1 MKARFCTWF
10 AVMSV
15 VLAFSFLVNQLNEE
29 VKAHKERIAKLN
41 HSPFNGVVLDGVTS
55 NKHGRK
61 QP

>member
-1 MKARFCTWF
+1 
-10 AVMSV
+10 MSV

-29 VKAHKERIAKLN
+29 VEAYQRRIAKLN
-41 HSPFNGVVLDGVTS
+41 QSPFNGVVLDGVTS